1 MDTKTQLPV
10 GNDWE
15 TTDPRTQ
22 KWIPVDKSD
31 NPRWIYSDSEYGL
44 VTTTLPDSTLT
55 TEFPDGSA
63 TTTLPDDTN
72 ILKLP
77 ALRMTQVRYSGF
89 CKSSERVNA
98 IAPQT

>member
-15 TTDPRTQ
+15 TTDPGTQ

-44 VTTTLPDSTLT
+44 VTTTLPEGL
-55 TEFPDGSA
+55 
-63 TTTLPDDTN
+63 
-72 ILKLP
+72 
-77 ALRMTQVRYSGF
+77 
-89 CKSSERVNA
+89 
-98 IAPQT
+98 